1 MARLKLVIVGGGI
14 TGLAAAHR
22 AVEVARERST
32 ALDLTVIEARARLGG
47 TIATERA
54 GGFLIEAGPGSLLSE
69 KPWALALCRRLGP
82 GDPPVRTGGRVRNAF
97 VGPARR

>member
-54 GGFLIEAGPGSLLSE
+54 GGFLIEAGPVPVPLWEAGG
-69 KPWALALCRRLGP
+69 PAGGGRLGGRGLRP
-82 GDPPVRTGGRVRNAF
+82 RGQPHAPRGG
-97 VGPARR
+97 GW